1 MVIRMKEFVD
11 FILHYCYKIEDRLTI
26 EYYSAGQTNKL
37 EILKRRYKAD
47 WGDTSRSVE
56 VSNKTKA
63 DDAELKI
70 TISEA

>member
-1 MVIRMKEFVD
+1 MKEFVE
-11 FILHYCYKIEDRLTI
+11 FILQYCHKIEDRLLI

-47 WGDTSRSVE
+47 WGDASRSVE
-56 VSNKTKA
+56 VSNKTKDA
-63 DDAELKI
+63 DAELKI

>member
-1 MVIRMKEFVD
+1 MQEFVD
-11 FILHYCYKIEDRLTI
+11 FILHYCHKIEDRLTI
-26 EYYSAGQTNKL
+26 EYYSAGQNNKL
-37 EILKRRYKAD
+37 EILKRRFKGD

-70 TISEA
+70 TITEA